1 MLKAHKI
8 KKAIELVCANF
19 KAAGTTGMRAS
30 AGWNSPANY
39 GVESCWV
46 SLGKVLKN

>member
-1 MLKAHKI
+1 MCSVMLKAHKI

-30 AGWNSPANY
+30 AG
-39 GVESCWV
+39 
-46 SLGKVLKN
+46 